1 MLLPRSTTAVLLVFV
16 TPLFLH
22 MPFKPSV
29 QENVERSPERISPR
43 DIPPANCH
51 VTLPSDGV
59 YEPPFQGFGPS
70 QPSQFYFGTENLWT
84 VLPRDGTWRGPYPGA
99 ARDDLVYENKI
110 PWSRHTAALK
120 VGPLTVKGKRL
131 DGPAPTFVGTDE
143 PFGYNRGGI
152 IGGISIPVYGCWE
165 ITAQYDDQRLT
176 FTVWVTSLATHEPS
190 SPASSPETLAEQ
202 PAQSAVM
209 SRVYL
214 DAKTTASALAYKVLP
229 EIPSAA
235 QTNEYLRYSCSTRDN
250 RGGRQGTRSELR
262 LWSASPR
269 AGSDGCCSMVPIQ
282 AAH

>member
-202 PAQSAVM
+202 PAHRVQSCHE
-209 SRVYL
+209 STSTPKQQRVHSPTKYFPRFRRRL
-214 DAKTTASALAYKVLP
+214 R
-229 EIPSAA
+229 
-235 QTNEYLRYSCSTRDN
+235 QTNTYGTRDN